1 MQMTCIQIIAT
12 NTQYMKWKFFLDEGI
27 FLTDDSRQLTAIAY
41 IIDLNDIKPC
51 FKWLYFSPTNKSA
64 QPQLYKQLVSQSK
77 TMTLLEQ

>member
-1 MQMTCIQIIAT
+1 MHTDYCYKHTIHEMTV
-12 NTQYMKWKFFLDEGI
+12 FLDEGI

-51 FKWLYFSPTNKSA
+51 FKWLYFSSTNKSA